1 MLVVLPDETSP
12 LAIEEGKDYCTL
24 VTCTPYGVNTHR
36 LLVRGHRVAE
46 ASAADILPRDSFTDW
61 IAANPMMAV
70 LAVMLVLLMITFA
83 VTRKQV
89 TIQSPL
95 KVTIILLFFRDFM
108 QNIDL

>member
-83 VTRKQV
+83 VTRKQ
-89 TIQSPL
+89 
-95 KVTIILLFFRDFM
+95 KE
-108 QNIDL
+108 